1 VSQAAPIKVA
11 ILWHM
16 HQPNYREP
24 GSDRMAMPWVR
35 LHALKDYLDM
45 PLMAGSVDSVKVTF
59 NLVPSLLDQLE
70 LYLHGGTDRHLE
82 LTRIPAEELNPGLK
96 VEILES
102 FFSAFPANMIKP
114 HPRYWELYNKARR
127 SDGQRSILPALFSSV
142 EMRDLQVWSNLAWV
156 DPMFADEEPVA
167 NLLAKGKQF
176 TENEKTEFLDWQ
188 LGHLGK
194 IVPAYKKLLEEGRI
208 EVSLT
213 PYYHP
218 ILPLL
223 CDTSVAQ
230 EASPGIH
237 LPEKRFIHPEDA
249 QKQIEMSV
257 ARYESLFGGKMNGMW
272 PSEGSVSEE
281 VLKIIAD
288 NGIRWAATD
297 EEILYQSLI
306 KSGADKSHNPPH
318 RVYEFGDGLRLLF
331 RDHGLSDRIGFV
343 YSGWAADRA
352 VADFVSHIKDIR
364 KRLIGQID
372 DVVAPVILDGENAW
386 EYFPDDGTEFLR
398 LFYRTLAEDP
408 EIETV
413 TMSEAI
419 DRVQPLKLKSL
430 FAGSWI
436 NHNFRI
442 WIGHPEDNAAWDHL
456 SRARDT
462 LAQFESNNPSIDPR
476 RIESAWNQI
485 YIAEGSDWNWW
496 YGDDHRTSF
505 NDQFDK
511 IYRRHLVAVYELLG
525 LEIPVDLLKPI
536 TGGGAITYTVQ
547 PENMLSPVIDGR
559 VTDFYEWT
567 GAGQFDC
574 LKAGGAMHRVE
585 RYIDRI
591 QFAYDQDHF
600 FIRLDFH
607 SNENIGL
614 VRQPRFLVNLFT
626 PAPLIL
632 ELTPGESEFSGS
644 KAGSFRYA
652 LDEILELAIERTYI
666 WPSAHGA
673 LGFCVSLYDGD
684 RRLEIWPETEP
695 IQIQV
700 APKDQESFWPI

>member
-1 VSQAAPIKVA
+1 VSKTAPIKVA
-11 ILWHM
+11 VLWHM

-45 PLMAGSVDSVKVTF
+45 PLMAGEFDSVKVTF
-59 NLVPSLLDQLE
+59 NLVPSLLDQLD

-82 LTRIPAEELNPGLK
+82 LTRIPAEELNPALK
-96 VEILES
+96 VEILET

-156 DPMFADEEPVA
+156 DPMFAEEEPIA
-167 NLLAKGKQF
+167 ALIEKGKQF
-176 TENEKTEFLDWQ
+176 TEGEKAAFLEWQ
-188 LGHLGK
+188 LAHLGR
-194 IVPAYKKLLEEGRI
+194 IVPTYRKLLEEGRI

-223 CDTSVAQ
+223 CDTNAAQ
-230 EASPGIH
+230 ESSPGIR
-237 LPEKRFIHPEDA
+237 LPVRRFIHPEDA
-249 QKQIEMSV
+249 EKQVMMSL
-257 ARYESLFGGKMNGMW
+257 AKYESVFGGKMNGMW

-281 VLKIIAD
+281 ALEIIAR
-288 NGIRWAATD
+288 NGLGWAATD
-297 EEILYQSLI
+297 EEILYQSLV
-306 KSGADKSHNPPH
+306 KSGADKSSSPAH
-318 RVYEFGDGLRLLF
+318 RVYEFGNGLKLFF

-343 YSGWAADRA
+343 YSGWTPDRA

-364 KRLIGQID
+364 KALISQID
-372 DVVAPVILDGENAW
+372 DVVVPIILDGENAW
-386 EYFPDDGTEFLR
+386 EYFPEDGTEFLR
-398 LFYRTLAEDP
+398 LFYKTLGEDP
-408 EIETV
+408 EIEMV
-413 TMSEAI
+413 TMSDAVR
-419 DRVQPLKLKSL
+419 RVKPLPLKSI

-442 WIGHPEDNAAWDHL
+442 WIGHSEDNAAWDHL

-462 LAQFESNNPSIDPR
+462 LVQFESNNPGFDAR
-476 RIESAWNQI
+476 RIEAAWNQI

-547 PENMLSPVIDGR
+547 PENILSPVIDGR
-559 VTDFYEWT
+559 VTNFYEWT

-574 LKAGGAMHRVE
+574 MKAGGAMHRVE

-591 QFAYDQDHF
+591 YFAYDQERF

-607 SNENIGL
+607 SLENVGL
-614 VRQPRFLVNLFT
+614 LKQPRFMVNLFT
-626 PAPLIL
+626 PAPIGI
-632 ELTPGESEFSGS
+632 ELAPGAAVFAAS
-644 KAGSFRYA
+644 KREAYKYA
-652 LDEILELAIERTYI
+652 LDEILELEIERTYI
-666 WPSAHGA
+666 WPTAYGP

-695 IQIQV
+695 IQIV
-700 APKDQESFWPI
+700 VVEKDKESFWPI